1 MPMTTCLRGFRG
13 RAIGL
18 ASAGLAVAPAFAHGP
33 APHHPAELARAW
45 ELDPLVLAPL
55 LAASVLYGI
64 GLFRLW
70 KGAGRGRGV
79 TGWQALSFAFG
90 ILVLVGALVSPL
102 DPLGSSL
109 LSAHMA
115 QHGLL
120 AAVAPPLL
128 MHGKPGVVFAWAL
141 AVRWRKP
148 LFGSAGWHRLAGA
161 LGALARPSPA
171 MVAHGLAL
179 WLWHAPFLYE
189 AALEN
194 YAVHAAEHFSMCGP
208 GLRFGHARGGTRA
221 RRRAAGARGAAF
233 TTMMHCGLLGA
244 LITMAPLPLYPWYAG
259 HGNPWGISV
268 MDDQQFA
275 GLLMW
280 VPMGMVYF
288 AGCVLLAQRMIVPGA
303 GRTFTGSVP
312 ACQESPAR
320 E

>member
-1 MPMTTCLRGFRG
+1 MTPFRG
-13 RAIGL
+13 LHTKVIGL
-18 ASAGLAVAPAFAHGP
+18 LPAGLAAAPAFAHGP
-33 APHHPAELARAW
+33 APHHPADLARAW

-55 LAASVLYGI
+55 LAACVLYGI

-70 KGAGRGRGV
+70 DAAGHGRGV
-79 TGWQALSFAFG
+79 TGRQALSFALG
-90 ILVLVGALVSPL
+90 VLVLVGALVSPL

-128 MHGKPGVVFAWAL
+128 LYGKPGVAFAWGLPA
-141 AVRWRKP
+141 RWRKG
-148 LFGSAGWHRLAGA
+148 LFSSVGWRGLAHMA
-161 LGALARPSPA
+161 GALARPSPA

-179 WLWHAPFLYE
+179 WVWHAPALYE
-189 AALEN
+189 AALES
-194 YAVHAAEHFSMCGP
+194 YAVHAAEHFTMFGT
-208 GLRFGHARGGTRA
+208 GLLFWHAMLEARS
-221 RRRAAGARGAAF
+221 RRRAAGALAAAF

-259 HGNPWGISV
+259 HSNPWGVSA

-288 AGCVLLAQRMIVPGA
+288 ACCLLLARRMIAPGD
-303 GRTFTGSVP
+303 RRMLTGSAP
-312 ACQESPAR
+312 AYRESPAR